1 MPDPDER
8 SPSPAELFEEFFGR
22 SLFIP
27 WTEVLL
33 EYADPRPGERV
44 LDVAC
49 ATGIVARQVAP
60 RVGGDG
66 EVVGVD
72 ISPEMLAVARE
83 RALAEGVSVQ
93 WCEGD
98 AGALDFDDDA
108 FDLVLCQQG
117 LQFFD
122 DPGRALEEAR
132 RVLVDGGRIALNV
145 WQPLERH
152 PVYSALLETEARE
165 LGARIEEVGRPFLFG
180 DDVRLRSLLG
190 DTGFRD
196 VDVVERTLEVEF
208 DDPETFVALTV
219 QAGAAVVPELA
230 PDDPEERDDLVE
242 VIAAD
247 NADVLRAHQVG
258 DRLRFPTPNYIAV
271 ARA

>member
-1 MPDPDER
+1 MSNPQEQGL
-8 SPSPAELFEEFFGR
+8 SPAELFERFFGR

-49 ATGIVARQVAP
+49 ATGIVARQVAG
-60 RVGGDG
+60 RVGDDG
-66 EVVGVD
+66 AVVGVD
-72 ISPEMLAVARE
+72 ISPDMLAVARE
-83 RALAEGVSVQ
+83 RAAAEGVAVQ
-93 WCEGD
+93 WREGD
-98 AGALDFDDDA
+98 AMELDFADDS

-117 LQFFD
+117 LQFFE
-122 DPGRALEEAR
+122 DPGGALEEAR
-132 RVLVDGGRIALNV
+132 RVLGDGGRIALNV

-165 LGARIEEVGRPFLFG
+165 LGAAIEDVGRPFLFG
-180 DDVRLRSLLG
+180 DDEHLHSLLG
-190 DTGFRD
+190 EAGFRN

-208 DDPETFVALTV
+208 DEPETFVALTV

-230 PDDPEERDDLVE
+230 PDDPEERDELVE
-242 VIAAD
+242 VIASD
-247 NADVLRAHQVG
+247 NADVLEAHRVG

-271 ARA
+271 GRA